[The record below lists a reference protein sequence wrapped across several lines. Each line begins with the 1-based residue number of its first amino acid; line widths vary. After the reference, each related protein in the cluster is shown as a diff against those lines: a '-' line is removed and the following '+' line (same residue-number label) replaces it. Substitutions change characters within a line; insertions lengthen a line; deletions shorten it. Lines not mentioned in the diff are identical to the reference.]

1 MRQGGSGS
9 AAWAAWVATSSHDDL
24 EPGHFF
30 GRRGTTPVR
39 VVRVAAH
46 VANHEHHE
54 IAADAAAGATHVLGQ
69 VAVESWSVL
78 RRHFRLSA
86 DVVASMLL
94 AYTQGR
100 TIVSPTPQ
108 AYARVLERG
117 APLLL
122 AGNVHDA
129 LIVQT
134 AGGAGLRLATL
145 DAGVRRLAAGL
156 ADCTLL
162 RP

>member
-1 MRQGGSGS
+1 MPN
-9 AAWAAWVATSSHDDL
+9 
-24 EPGHFF
+24 EPDVCDTHVFI
-30 GRRGTTPVR
+30 
-39 VVRVAAH
+39 AAH
-46 VANHEHHE
+46 IANHEHHE
-54 IAADAAAGATHVLGQ
+54 IAADAAAGASHVLGQ

-86 DVVASMLL
+86 DAVASMLL
-94 AYTQGR
+94 AYTQNR

-134 AGGAGLRLATL
+134 AGEAGLRLATL